1 MRNPTI
7 YKASS
12 LRKWDCDTEKN
23 GRWIPAR
30 PLGWQG
36 IRWFYNIKLAFY
48 VLIGKYDVLDWED

>member
-7 YKASS
+7 YTASS
-12 LRKWDCDTEKN
+12 LRNWDCDTNKN

-36 IRWFYNIKLAFY
+36 IRWLHNLKLAFL